1 MLSVVSIDQRSKKR
15 MKKLIL
21 AFVVAVTSFG
31 AYAQTKA
38 DIVTK
43 HRHMQTMVWSD
54 TEGEYMFFDQDDY
67 GRTDYSVFWQF
78 ELKEIGTG
86 YIKMND
92 IETGKYYEFSVYKWE
107 IRTDKN
113 GKQFIWID
121 FIEPIT
127 SDRGT
132 ILFNDYSGE
141 GKMISIFMPESKL
154 AIFFDSL
161 KQ

>member
-1 MLSVVSIDQRSKKR
+1 MKR
-15 MKKLIL
+15 LIL

-54 TEGEYMFFDQDDY
+54 TEGEYMFFDY
-67 GRTDYSVFWQF
+67 NSIGREDFDAFWHF
-78 ELKEIGTG
+78 ELKEVGTG
-86 YIKMND
+86 NVKMTD
-92 IETGKYYEFSVYKWE
+92 IATEEYYLFSIYKWE

-113 GKQFIWID
+113 GEQFIWID
-121 FIEPIT
+121 FIEPKT

-132 ILFNDYSGE
+132 ILVNDYPGE

-154 AIFFDSL
+154 AIFFDNL